1 MSRIQL
7 FYDVAENMR
16 HLADSIQALAD
27 EMVGNSQEQEP
38 EPAAVAEPESG
49 ITLED
54 VRAVL
59 VQLSHDGYSTQ
70 VQALIR
76 NHGATKLSELPSSEY
91 ASLLEE
97 AEVMANGS

>member
-16 HLADSIQALAD
+16 HLANSIQALAD
-27 EMVGNSQEQEP
+27 EMVGGSQEP

-59 VQLSHDGYSTQ
+59 VQLSHDGYGTQ

-76 NHGATKLSELPSSEY
+76 HHGATKLSELPSSEY

>member
-1 MSRIQL
+1 MSKIQL

-16 HLADSIQALAD
+16 RLADSIQAMAD
-27 EMVGNSQEQEP
+27 EMVGNSQEP
-38 EPAAVAEPESG
+38 ESAAVAEPESG

-59 VQLSHDGYSTQ
+59 VQLSHDGYGTQ

-76 NHGATKLSELPSSEY
+76 YHGATKLSELPSSEY

>member
-1 MSRIQL
+1 MSKNQL

-16 HLADSIQALAD
+16 HLADSIQAMAD
-27 EMVGNSQEQEP
+27 EMVGYSQEP
-38 EPAAVAEPESG
+38 EPAAVAEPEPS

-76 NHGATKLSELPSSEY
+76 HHGATKLSELPSSEY
-91 ASLLEE
+91 AALLEE
-97 AEVMANGS
+97 AEVMADGS

>member
-16 HLADSIQALAD
+16 NLADSIQALAD
-27 EMVGNSQEQEP
+27 EMVGNSQEP
-38 EPAAVAEPESG
+38 EPVAVAEPESG